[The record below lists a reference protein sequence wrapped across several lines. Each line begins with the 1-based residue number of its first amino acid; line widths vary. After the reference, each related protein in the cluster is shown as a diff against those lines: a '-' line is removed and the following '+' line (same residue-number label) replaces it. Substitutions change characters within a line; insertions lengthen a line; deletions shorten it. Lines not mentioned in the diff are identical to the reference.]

1 MTERGAELIDRL
13 ASVRRATRRAA
24 ATGAGLTAAQLDALT
39 YLASCNRFSDT
50 PAAVAE
56 YLATTRG
63 TASQSLL
70 ALERKGLLHRE
81 PDPLDGR
88 VHHLRPTE
96 AGLDLVGASARADA
110 VADALAAL
118 GPDAE
123 RLEILL
129 ERCLRT
135 AQLRRGGRTFGTC
148 RECRHLGGRPSDRRC
163 GLTGLG
169 LTEADTGLLCIEH
182 EPVRPA

>member
-123 RLEILL
+123 RLSFWSAACARHSSGEVDAPSARAASAGTS
-129 ERCLRT
+129 EDARVT
-135 AQLRRGGRTFGTC
+135 AGAVSPGW
-148 RECRHLGGRPSDRRC
+148 
-163 GLTGLG
+163 
-169 LTEADTGLLCIEH
+169 A
-182 EPVRPA
+182 